1 MKLLTLLLAL
11 STVSSF
17 AQTTSYKNIV
27 RQTQQKT
34 GVVWDMQDVTPN
46 GSAASTLLLEDGGSL
61 FQLWTID
68 QVAVKDHLLDQKLV
82 GAYLPKADV
91 KITTRDPYAPV
102 TRTRIDQ
109 PFTVEIQVSDLLTG
123 TGIPTAASKVL
134 LEQHVQNYATGES
147 TLDPN
152 EVAANSPLATAYIT
166 ENGKTTLRF
175 AVSSLTAP
183 DPTKATGEEHFI
195 VHALADGAITQ
206 SQIASAKVQVWP
218 LASGSITGI
227 SSGGEYRYQIP
238 TIQLDLIDLYPRSD
252 TYFVLYEG
260 TAVTGAPGTLIK
272 SYPWDSNTSRTT
284 LLTSDELNS
293 IITKDG
299 TYTVALMSSTVFD
312 TRLLCDPVSFTIKR
326 SMTVNAMQV
335 NFSDDTGH

>member
-1 MKLLTLLLAL
+1 MKLLTILLAL
-11 STVSSF
+11 SSVSSF
-17 AQTTSYKNIV
+17 AQTTAFKNIV

-46 GSAASTLLLEDGGSL
+46 GSASSALLLEDGGSL

-68 QVAVKDHLLDQKLV
+68 QTAVKDHLLDQKLV

-91 KITTRDPYAPV
+91 KIITRDPYAPV

-109 PFTVEIQVSDLLTG
+109 PFTVEIEVSDLLTG
-123 TGIPTAASKVL
+123 TGIPAAASKVL
-134 LEQHVQNYATGES
+134 LEQHVQTFAAGQT
-147 TLDPN
+147 TLNPTM
-152 EVAANSPLATAYIT
+152 VAANPPLSSAYIT
-166 ENGKTTLRF
+166 ENGKTILKF
-175 AVSSLTAP
+175 AASSLTAP
-183 DPTKATGEEHFI
+183 NPTKAAGEEHFI
-195 VHALADGAITQ
+195 VHALADGTVTQ

-218 LASGSITGI
+218 LASGAITGI
-227 SSGGEYRYQIP
+227 IPGGEYRYQIP
-238 TIQLDLIDLYPRSD
+238 SIQLDLIDLYPRSD

-260 TAVTGAPGTLIK
+260 TQVNGTPGTLIK
-272 SYPWDSNTSRTT
+272 AYPWDSETSRTT
-284 LLTSDELNS
+284 LLTSDELTS

-299 TYTVALMSSTVFD
+299 TYTVALMSTTVFD

-335 NFSDDTGH
+335 NFSEESEP